1 MHRPL
6 ASRRAATA
14 GSVFRSDDTN
24 PKGKPVGRVRA
35 PPTSG
40 RLRDVPSGVSGAN
53 GFHEERRGQNP
64 HLGTCALSPRYRG
77 GTGRRTRTRHGARG
91 QPGHCH
97 RGHRRNAARRR
108 RHRRRPRRRAQSG
121 PPFRAQP
128 AGAGRTGSSRCCARS
143 ASPSRTTRGQ
153 SAFGTSRNI
162 SPIFVARVPRCR
174 DSGPHGPRD
183 AEGVADTTSKRLE
196 GVRPASASRLAS
208 AAGNRCDIAARPC
221 GVRSML
227 PGGLPQRASRC
238 RIGYGSPQNDRATRK
253 SGSWIVS
260 WVDPGLSGSGDG
272 CGDLAGDVLTVP
284 VGAVT

>member
-1 MHRPL
+1 MSRIGAPQANALVALAVEVNLSTVHLPRNGAEDRNRRRRLPPARGRRWVHRPL
-6 ASRRAATA
+6 ASRRAASA
-14 GSVFRSDDTN
+14 GSVFRSADAKS
-24 PKGKPVGRVRA
+24 KGKPVGRVRA
-35 PPTSG
+35 PPTLG

-77 GTGRRTRTRHGARG
+77 GTGRRTRTRHGVRG

-108 RHRRRPRRRAQSG
+108 RHRRRARRRAQSG

-162 SPIFVARVPRCR
+162 SPIFVARAPRCR

-196 GVRPASASRLAS
+196 GVRPASASRL
-208 AAGNRCDIAARPC
+208 
-221 GVRSML
+221 GVRS
-227 PGGLPQRASRC
+227 
-238 RIGYGSPQNDRATRK
+238 RK
-253 SGSWIVS
+253 SVRY
-260 WVDPGLSGSGDG
+260 
-272 CGDLAGDVLTVP
+272 CG
-284 VGAVT
+284 